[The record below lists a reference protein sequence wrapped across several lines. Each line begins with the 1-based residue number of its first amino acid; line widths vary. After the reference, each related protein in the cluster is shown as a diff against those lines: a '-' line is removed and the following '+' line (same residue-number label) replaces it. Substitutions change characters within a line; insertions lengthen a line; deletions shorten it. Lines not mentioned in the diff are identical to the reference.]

1 MKFISEILNIRRNEF
16 ISVLIFFI
24 YSFLLVSILI
34 FSKTV
39 RDTLFLTEFEIT
51 FLPIMYLLSSL
62 AIWLVTNFIWVRR
75 ESYKFIENNYK
86 LFFLFF
92 FITILFGL
100 YRNINL
106 IPVFYIWT
114 EILTLFMGIVFWDNA
129 SLAFDNLQAKRIFP
143 VISAGGTL
151 SGIFAGAALPYII
164 AQLNLY
170 NSMIFISFLILLI
183 IMCLKISTSFVIL
196 KYKPEKSIKQFK
208 NENKSPDEFIKSI
221 ILFTIVSSLIY
232 TLVDY
237 QFKRSVLFN
246 FSSKDEMILFF
257 GKFYMYTSM
266 LSLFVQLFLSNKIIS
281 QIGVAAGILVLP
293 IAFLLSP
300 FSLAFY
306 SNLGFFSI
314 VKGLE
319 QVFKPTILSSSMEI
333 VWFPVNT
340 IKKKFFKPLVNG
352 PVKLISQ
359 SIVGLAIFLVSFY
372 QFRLDLLILCTIT
385 LITIVWILIS
395 LKIKKLY
402 LKQILKL
409 LQTRQFDLDSV
420 NIDLRNSEITEI
432 FKKYLFKDEGTQIYI
447 LNLIKDLDIAPLKKE
462 LHKLCMSGSEKI
474 QKTILYNF
482 GVYADIVTDKFL
494 KENLKNKINIA
505 ISLKLLKNRNFDKNS
520 ILPYIKNNDI
530 DVKISA
536 LAALNKYDAIDQCF
550 KKFKVTEN
558 TFSLIPDDYNPSCDF
573 LSYCLNHKKI
583 EVIYSAIKFISLRNN
598 YSFIKELF
606 ENINNRYFSNLII
619 KFLDEH
625 PIEKILAFIRSYEDA
640 ERIIFYLK
648 FSSNK
653 QIKKYLELFLN
664 TNCKIT
670 LSKCLEA
677 LVRNNDNSQ
686 FSRLEK
692 IQNTINDIILEF
704 KNNQLLQQLADR
716 SKNEIF
722 KLIIMEKNKINA
734 INLSHLIQL
743 KINKL
748 PHGYIDLI
756 DKESSKVTYLTEALE
771 NYLDKSEA
779 KDILPIINYKNN
791 KLDDRKIEINIDS
804 LKLDLFIRSCNQWEK
819 IHLFLLLKDN
829 NLQIDFLSK
838 DIKVNKY
845 SNLISTNGENSM
857 YSRIEKILI
866 LKSLSIFDDIST
878 EQLNIIAAISKEIY
892 IEKNIKIFSKNE
904 LGDYMMIIIDGSV
917 KVHDD
922 LMDIA
927 VLNSGSFFGELSI
940 LDNEQ
945 RSADIT
951 SLTDC
956 VLLKIEKEDFLSV
969 LDRNKEISK
978 SIIKVLSRRLRETNK
993 KLY

>member
-1 MKFISEILNIRRNEF
+1 MKFILDILNIRKNEF
-16 ISVLIFFI
+16 ANVLIFFI
-24 YSFLLVSILI
+24 YSFLLVTILI

-39 RDTLFLTEFEIT
+39 RDTLFLTEFQIT
-51 FLPIMYLLSSL
+51 FLPLMYLLSSL
-62 AIWLVTNFIWVRR
+62 AIWLVTNFIWIRR
-75 ESYKFIENNYK
+75 KSYNFIENNYK
-86 LFFLFF
+86 LFSIFF
-92 FITILFGL
+92 IITILFGF
-100 YRNINL
+100 YKNIKL
-106 IPVFYIWT
+106 IPVFYVWT
-114 EILTLFMGIVFWDNA
+114 EILTLFMGIVFWDYA

-143 VISAGGTL
+143 VISAGGAL
-151 SGIFAGAALPYII
+151 SGIFAGGALPYII

-170 NSMIFISFLILLI
+170 NSMIFISFLIILI
-183 IMCLKISTSFVIL
+183 IICLKISTSFVKL
-196 KYKPEKSIKQFK
+196 KYKPEKSIKEFINK
-208 NENKSPDEFIKSI
+208 NKSPDEFIKSI

-237 QFKRSVLFN
+237 QFKSSVSFN
-246 FSSKDEMILFF
+246 FSNRDEMILFF

-281 QIGVAAGILVLP
+281 QIGVAAGILILP

-300 FSLAFY
+300 FSILFF
-306 SNLGFFSI
+306 SNLGFFAT

-319 QVFKPTILSSSMEI
+319 QVFKPTILSSAMEI

-340 IKKKFFKPLVNG
+340 IKKNFFKPLING
-352 PVKLISQ
+352 PIKLISQ
-359 SIVGLAIFLVSFY
+359 SIVGLALFLISFY
-372 QFRLDLLILCTIT
+372 QFKLDFLIVCTIT
-385 LITIVWILIS
+385 IMSTVWILIS

-402 LKQILKL
+402 LKQILKVI
-409 LQTRQFDLDSV
+409 QTRQLDLDSV
-420 NIDLRNSEITEI
+420 NIDLRNNEITEI
-432 FKKYLFKDEGTQIYI
+432 FKKYLFKDQDTQFYI
-447 LNLIKDLDIAPLKKE
+447 LNILKDLDIAPLKKQ
-462 LHKLCMSGSEKI
+462 LHKVYISGSERI
-474 QKTILYNF
+474 QKTILFNF
-482 GVYADIVTDKFL
+482 GTYPDIVTDEFL

-536 LAALNKYDAIDQCF
+536 LAALKRYDIIDECF
-550 KKFKVTEN
+550 KKFEVTEN
-558 TFSLIPDDYNPSCDF
+558 TFSLIPDNYNPSCNF
-573 LSYCLNHKKI
+573 LSFCLKHKKI
-583 EVIYSAIKFISLRNN
+583 KVRESAIKFISLRNN

-606 ENINNRYFSNLII
+606 ENIDNRYFSKLIV

-625 PIEKILAFIRSYEDA
+625 PNEKIVKFIKSCKDPYHA
-640 ERIIFYLK
+640 IFYLN
-648 FSSNK
+648 FSNNK
-653 QIKKYLELFLN
+653 QIKKYLELFLD
-664 TNCKIT
+664 TNSKVT

-677 LVRNNDNSQ
+677 LVRNNANNQ

-692 IQNTINDIILEF
+692 IQIFIDDITSEF
-704 KNNQLLQQLADR
+704 KNNQLLQLLADR

-722 KLIIMEKNKINA
+722 NLILIEKNKINA

-743 KINKL
+743 KINRL
-748 PHGYIDLI
+748 PYGYVDLI
-756 DKESSKVTYLTEALE
+756 NKESSKVTYLTEALE

-779 KDILPIINYKNN
+779 KDILPVINYKNN
-791 KLDDRKIEINIDS
+791 KLDYTNNEIKILSPEI
-804 LKLDLFIRSCNQWEK
+804 DLLTRSYNQWEK

-829 NLQIDFLSK
+829 NLQIDYLSK

-845 SNLISTNGENSM
+845 NNLISTVGEDSM

-866 LKSLSIFDDIST
+866 LKSLSIFDNIST

-892 IEKNIKIFSKNE
+892 IEKNIKIFSKSE

-917 KVHDD
+917 RVHDS
-922 LMDIA
+922 LRDIA

-956 VLLKIEKEDFLSV
+956 VLLKIEREDFLSV

-978 SIIKVLSRRLRETNK
+978 SIIKVLSKRLRETNK